1 MDFSNNFKIIVASY
15 RISNED
21 HVYVINYNTLRI
33 LYRFVKPPPE
43 IKKTF
48 SKRNKK
54 SENDKEKEKEGEK
67 EEKEDKEG
75 KEEKK
80 EVIVEED
87 DVEEDI
93 ETLKKKN
100 EKIRTNNI
108 DIEIMKEYNQMDVS
122 CVCILDPYPGIF
134 NFN

>member
-48 SKRNKK
+48 SKKNKK
-54 SENDKEKEKEGEK
+54 GENDKEKEGEK

-80 EVIVEED
+80 EVKIEED

-122 CVCILDPYPGIF
+122 CVCILDPYPGIY
-134 NFN
+134 